1 MEKKKIVFLKS
12 VKPFWIFKG
21 GEKDENVAGDQQKF
35 SY

>member
-1 MEKKKIVFLKS
+1 MEKKKVFLKS